1 MRAEIRSKLL
11 PKDSI
16 YVFDEA
22 HYNSGAYQALQ
33 LKMVQEGYKVIRM
46 SATFPGVPFSTTSTY
61 PKNSY
66 WFGGELDPKAPGGK
80 MKIANEKHAEALA
93 KFRGAKLE
101 TIKWQDEKG
110 QLKPVE
116 VSLDERFR
124 FGKTLIFVRDINI
137 TPEQDA
143 IFGKKY
149 SCVAFTPAY
158 KDFCE
163 TVSFGRQPGAVMLG
177 NFEHQMGLTFE
188 IDTVISTGLIEVSN
202 LGKNFTYSDKTTQ
215 FNPISSDVQEQG
227 RGGRIQDGL

>member
-1 MRAEIRSKLL
+1 
-11 PKDSI
+11 
-16 YVFDEA
+16 
-22 HYNSGAYQALQ
+22 
-33 LKMVQEGYKVIRM
+33 
-46 SATFPGVPFSTTSTY
+46 
-61 PKNSY
+61 
-66 WFGGELDPKAPGGK
+66 
-80 MKIANEKHAEALA
+80 
-93 KFRGAKLE
+93 LE
-101 TIKWQDEKG
+101 
-110 QLKPVE
+110 
-116 VSLDERFR
+116 ERFR

-137 TPEQDA
+137 TPEQNA
-143 IFGKKY
+143 VFGKKY

-227 RGGRIQDGL
+227 RGGRIQEGLWIILTKECQEIVVEEDVEAAMVKAVFDGDIKPIQDAEYPFFDIKML